1 MAFRLTKKIR
11 FGDIDA
17 AGIAY
22 YPKIVDYFHLALEEF
37 FAAEVGLPYAE
48 VITEQRIGF
57 PTVHLQVDFQR
68 PLSYG
73 DEVDILVSVERCG
86 ESSVTWS
93 YVIELDGATCVLASV
108 TTVTVNLDN
117 LRPVDTPEAIR
128 EVLQGF
134 VAQAASRG
142 V

>member
-37 FAAEVGLPYAE
+37 FEEEVGVPYAE

-73 DEVDILVSVERCG
+73 DEVVIVVSVERCG
-86 ESSVTWS
+86 KSSVTWS
-93 YVIELDGATCVLASV
+93 YAIESEGTLCVQASV

-128 EVLQGF
+128 EVLAGF
-134 VAQAASRG
+134 VAQAAS
-142 V
+142 